1 MPHTT
6 MIDTQALLDLR
17 EEIEKSMRSLSDLY
31 RRTVQEY
38 WYIGELL
45 NKAKDVAGHGHFNA
59 FLEQCHIP
67 ERNARRFMK
76 MRNSYAQ
83 ISAVAGFATVE
94 EAFDAIPKTISAQE
108 PKPGPAS
115 RAERLEIEKAG
126 IEHELAQ
133 TKEVVVVLQEEQLT
147 MEKKVAA
154 VDMAEAPQLANGL
167 QQIGELST
175 TLRIARAK
183 VSEMSQ
189 RLAEEERKVKYWRS
203 RYNQAVKI
211 LEVNGIDIVDEEL
224 KGDYEG
230 SVPA

>member
-6 MIDTQALLDLR
+6 MIDTQALIDLR

-76 MRNSYAQ
+76 MRNSYPQ

-94 EAFDAIPKTISAQE
+94 EAFEAIPKKTSAQE
-108 PKPGPAS
+108 PKPGPVT
-115 RAERLEIEKAG
+115 RVERLEIEKAG

-133 TKEVVVVLQEEQLT
+133 TKEVVVVLQEEQTT

-154 VDMAEAPQLANGL
+154 VDMQDAPQLANGL

-189 RLAEEERKVKYWRS
+189 KLAAEERRSTFWYKKY
-203 RYNQAVKI
+203 QTAKKI
-211 LEVNGIDIVDEEL
+211 LEINGIDLTNEKDQ
-224 KGDYEG
+224 DEG